1 MLVSA
6 SISTQCARW
15 IASQSCT
22 SQTGTHLSVKS
33 YRRLTHQEFEDTFNH
48 DEGVF
53 TPNADGILESSN
65 QSSPGILLRPLR
77 HELSHVEDTLKERMM
92 QKRLAGIQMSILSIL
107 ALRSLK
113 KILLGLLKVI
123 HGTFFLSACK
133 KEEEGEKCFSSN
145 TIHRC
150 PCTKHHVRWMCFQV
164 ESHNPAGLLA

>member
-22 SQTGTHLSVKS
+22 SQTGTHLCAKS

-77 HELSHVEDTLKERMM
+77 HELSHVEDTLKERNDAEEVSGYTDVHP
-92 QKRLAGIQMSILSIL
+92 LNPWL

-113 KILLGLLKVI
+113 NFCLV
-123 HGTFFLSACK
+123 F
-133 KEEEGEKCFSSN
+133 
-145 TIHRC
+145 
-150 PCTKHHVRWMCFQV
+150 
-164 ESHNPAGLLA
+164 